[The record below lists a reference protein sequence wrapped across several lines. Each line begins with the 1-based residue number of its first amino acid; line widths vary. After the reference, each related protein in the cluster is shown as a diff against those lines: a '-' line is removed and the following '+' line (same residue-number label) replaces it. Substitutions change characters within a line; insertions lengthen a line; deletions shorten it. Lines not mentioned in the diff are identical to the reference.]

1 MVLIR
6 PSDRP
11 GDLGWVVQAHGELYA
26 AQFGW
31 DVTFEA
37 LVAQIVGD
45 FGAAHDSTRERGW
58 IAELAGER
66 VGCVFCVAQDRET
79 AKLRILLVAPAA
91 RGSGVGTELVRTCV
105 DFAREAGY
113 RRMVLWTND
122 VLVAA
127 RRIYQAFGFRL
138 EAEDRHS
145 SFGQDL
151 VGQTWSLDLGPPRIR
166 RRTASPV
173 ATAPAVAPAPAAPSS
188 PTRAARRPVR

>member
-6 PSDRP
+6 PADRP

-26 AQFGW
+26 DQFGW

-45 FGAAHDSTRERGW
+45 FGVDHDPSREQGW

-66 VGCVFCVAQDRET
+66 VGCVFCVAQDEHT
-79 AKLRILLVAPAA
+79 AKLRILLVAPSA
-91 RGSGVGTELVRTCV
+91 RGHGVGTALVRTCV
-105 DFAREAGY
+105 DFARDAGY

-127 RRIYQAFGFRL
+127 RRIYEAFGFRL
-138 EAEDRHS
+138 EAEDRHH

-151 VGQTWSLDLGPPRIR
+151 VGQTWTLDLDPPG
-166 RRTASPV
+166 S
-173 ATAPAVAPAPAAPSS
+173 
-188 PTRAARRPVR
+188 